1 MKKRILV
8 IEDDTSISEMIQSY
22 LTQEGYHIVCA
33 FDGEEALKK
42 FKETPVDLII
52 LDIML
57 PRLDGMEFLKK
68 AREQSTLPV
77 LIVSAKDTDVDKVLG
92 LGFGADD
99 YLAKPFSMIELGARV
114 KAAIRRSHDYTQ
126 QPESN
131 SSIVRGDLELDMRI
145 FSIRKQGVPI
155 KLTAKEFEII
165 KLFFE
170 NPDRVFTKEQIY
182 TFIWNEDYYGE
193 ENVINVHIRRLR
205 EKIEDDPSDPK
216 ILVTVWGIGYKLG
229 EQ

>member
-77 LIVSAKDTDVDKVLG
+77 LIVSAKDTDVDKALG

-114 KAAIRRSHDYTQ
+114 KAAIRRAHDYTQ
-126 QPESN
+126 QHEPN
-131 SSIVRGDLELDMRI
+131 RSIVRGNLELDLQT
-145 FSIRKQGVPI
+145 FSIRKQRISI

-170 NPDRVFTKEQIY
+170 KPDRVFTKE
-182 TFIWNEDYYGE
+182 
-193 ENVINVHIRRLR
+193 
-205 EKIEDDPSDPK
+205 
-216 ILVTVWGIGYKLG
+216 
-229 EQ
+229 